1 MTASMLSL
9 DQVVTGYGDMEIVHG
24 ISVQVLPRSI
34 TALVGANG
42 AGKTTLMLMLS
53 GVLPVFRGQVTFDGS
68 NATQARSHQRVE
80 AGMVLVPEGR
90 KVFPSLTIEENLRL
104 GAIAPRARASWQQRR
119 DEMFALFPK
128 LHERRGQ
135 LAGTLSGGEQQ
146 MLAIARGL
154 MSRPKLLLL
163 DEPTLGL
170 APIMARYI
178 FDTIQKLS
186 DEGLTILISEQDTQS
201 TLKIASHAYVV
212 ENGRIALSGSGDEVS
227 RDPRVQQA
235 YLGL

>member
-1 MTASMLSL
+1 MSTALLSL
-9 DQVVTGYGDMEIVHG
+9 DNVVTGYGDMEIVHG
-24 ISVQVLPRSI
+24 ISLQVEPGSI

-53 GVLPVFRGQVTFDGS
+53 GVLPVFRGRIAFDGLDATHMRS
-68 NATQARSHQRVE
+68 NRRVE
-80 AGMVLVPEGR
+80 SGMVLVPEGR
-90 KVFPSLTIEENLRL
+90 KVFPTLTIEENLRL
-104 GAIAPRARASWQQRR
+104 GAINPRARASWQQGLK
-119 DEMFALFPK
+119 EMFALFPR
-128 LHERRGQ
+128 LQERRSQ

-154 MSRPKLLLL
+154 MSRPKRWLL

-170 APIMARYI
+170 APIMARFI
-178 FDTIQKLS
+178 FETIQKLRHN
-186 DEGLTILISEQDTQS
+186 GLTILISEQDTQT
-201 TLKIASHAYVV
+201 TLKLASQAYVV
-212 ENGRIALSGSGDEVS
+212 ENGRIALSGSGADVV